1 MACSLLS
8 TVLQRNV
15 PMQNFMSRSHQSFN
29 LLSNRELSNRKVANK
44 SKSLNIRLLS
54 LTLCGL
60 AGSLAIATPTAQAN
74 RLETFVYDL
83 TDSKIEFSL
92 KNDIE
97 PKGTVIS
104 NPTRIVIDLPGIV
117 YQGPTVRRRV
127 GRGVQAVR
135 VGQVDANTTRMVV
148 ELSPEVTLNPQDLRL
163 RSRQPGRWTMQLP
176 QNIAAIDLNSVSNFT
191 LPVTGAISSGFGW
204 RVHPIT
210 GQRKLHKGV
219 DFAAPT
225 GTPIFAAADGVVTYS
240 GWTDDGYGNVVE
252 LRHGN
257 GELTLYAHTNRVFV
271 SKGQVINKG
280 QAIAEVGSTGRSTG
294 PHLHFEIQPDGRTAV
309 DPMDYL
315 QLRQVTLDLASNS
328 FKD

>member
-1 MACSLLS
+1 MLSLLS
-8 TVLQRNV
+8 PQKYLKDSPNYLRQPNIVRLFLAVLSV
-15 PMQNFMSRSHQSFN
+15 S
-29 LLSNRELSNRKVANK
+29 
-44 SKSLNIRLLS
+44 
-54 LTLCGL
+54 
-60 AGSLAIATPTAQAN
+60 GSMAIATPTAQAN

-83 TDSKIEFSL
+83 NDSKIQFSL

-97 PKGTVIS
+97 PKGVVIN
-104 NPTRIVIDLPGIV
+104 NPTRIVIDLPGLV

-148 ELSPEVTLNPQDLRL
+148 ELSPEVTLNPRDLRL
-163 RSRQPGRWTMQLP
+163 KSVKPGQWTMQLP
-176 QNIAAIDLNSVSNFT
+176 QSIAAIDLNSVTNFA
-191 LPVTGAISSGFGW
+191 LPITGAVISSGFGW

-210 GQRKLHKGV
+210 GERRLHKGV

-225 GTPIFAAADGVVTYS
+225 GTPIFASADGVVTES
-240 GWTDDGYGNVVE
+240 GWTDDGYGNIVE
-252 LRHGN
+252 LRHSDGT
-257 GELTLYAHTNRVFV
+257 LTLYAHTNRVYV
-271 SKGQVINKG
+271 SKGQVISQG

-315 QLRQVTLDLASNS
+315 QMRQVTLDLASSS

>member
-29 LLSNRELSNRKVANK
+29 LLANRKLANK

-60 AGSLAIATPTAQAN
+60 AGSFAIAIPIAQAN

-92 KNDIE
+92 QNDIE

-163 RSRQPGRWTMQLP
+163 KSRQPGRWTMQLP
-176 QNIAAIDLNSVSNFT
+176 QNIAAIDLNSVSNFS
-191 LPVTGAISSGFGW
+191 LPVTGSAISSGFGW

-271 SKGQVINKG
+271 SKGQVVNKG

>member
-1 MACSLLS
+1 MPKITSRLSLL
-8 TVLQRNV
+8 
-15 PMQNFMSRSHQSFN
+15 
-29 LLSNRELSNRKVANK
+29 
-44 SKSLNIRLLS
+44 I
-54 LTLCGL
+54 LCGL
-60 AGSLAIATPTAQAN
+60 TSSLAIATPIAHAN

-104 NPTRIVIDLPGIV
+104 NPTRIVIDLPGII

-148 ELSPEVTLNPQDLRL
+148 EFSADVRLNPQDLRL
-163 RSRQPGRWTMQLP
+163 KSTQPGRWTMKLP
-176 QNIAAIDLNSVSNFT
+176 PNIAAIDLNSISKFIS
-191 LPVTGAISSGFGW
+191 PVTGVISSGFGW
-204 RVHPIT
+204 RIHPVT
-210 GQRKLHKGV
+210 GERKLHKGV

-225 GTPIFAAADGVVTYS
+225 GTPIFAAADGIVTAA
-240 GWTDDGYGNVVE
+240 GWTDDGYGNIVE
-252 LRHGN
+252 LRHDDGSV
-257 GELTLYAHTNRVFV
+257 TLYAHANSVYV
-271 SKGQVINKG
+271 SRGQTVQKGT
-280 QAIAEVGSTGRSTG
+280 AIAEVGTTGRSTG
-294 PHLHFEIQPDGRTAV
+294 PHLHFEVQPDGKTAV

>member
-1 MACSLLS
+1 
-8 TVLQRNV
+8 
-15 PMQNFMSRSHQSFN
+15 MQNFMSRPHQ
-29 LLSNRELSNRKVANK
+29 
-44 SKSLNIRLLS
+44 SKSLNLRLLS

-60 AGSLAIATPTAQAN
+60 TSSLAIATPTAQAN

-148 ELSPEVTLNPQDLRL
+148 EFSSEVKLNPQDLRL
-163 RSRQPGRWTMQLP
+163 KSRQPGRWTMQLP
-176 QNIAAIDLNSVSNFT
+176 QSIAAIDLNSVSNFT
-191 LPVTGAISSGFGW
+191 LPVTGAAISSGFGW

-210 GQRKLHKGV
+210 GQRKLHKGI

-225 GTPIFAAADGVVTYS
+225 GTPIFAAAEGVVTYA

-252 LRHGN
+252 LRHQN
-257 GELTLYAHTNRVFV
+257 GELTLYAHTNKVYV
-271 SKGQVINKG
+271 AKGQTINKG

-294 PHLHFEIQPDGRTAV
+294 PHLHFEIQPDGRTSV

>member
-1 MACSLLS
+1 MFSFLS
-8 TVLQRNV
+8 QQRN
-15 PMQNFMSRSHQSFN
+15 PSDSP
-29 LLSNRELSNRKVANK
+29 RK
-44 SKSLNIRLLS
+44 LNIARLLLAA
-54 LTLCGL
+54 LTL
-60 AGSLAIATPTAQAN
+60 SSSMAIATPKAQAN

-83 TDSKIEFSL
+83 NDSKIQFSL

-97 PKGTVIS
+97 PKGIVIN
-104 NPTRIVIDLPGIV
+104 NPTRIVIDLPGLV

-148 ELSPEVTLNPQDLRL
+148 ELSPEVTLNPRDLRL
-163 RSRQPGRWTMQLP
+163 KSQKPGEWTMQLP
-176 QNIAAIDLNSVSNFT
+176 QNIAAIDLNSVTNFI
-191 LPVTGAISSGFGW
+191 LPIAGSVISSGFGW

-210 GQRKLHKGV
+210 GERRLHKGV

-225 GTPIFAAADGVVTYS
+225 GTPIFASADGVVTEA
-240 GWTDDGYGNVVE
+240 GWTDGGYGNIVE
-252 LRHGN
+252 LRHEDGSV
-257 GELTLYAHTNRVFV
+257 TLYAHTNRVYV
-271 SKGQVINKG
+271 SKGQVVSRG

-315 QLRQVTLDLASNS
+315 QMRQVTLDLASNS

>member
-1 MACSLLS
+1 
-8 TVLQRNV
+8 
-15 PMQNFMSRSHQSFN
+15 MQNFMSRS
-29 LLSNRELSNRKVANK
+29 
-44 SKSLNIRLLS
+44 LNTRLLS

-60 AGSLAIATPTAQAN
+60 TSSFAIATPTAQAN

-83 TDSKIEFSL
+83 TDSTIAFSL

-97 PKGTVIS
+97 PKGTVIN
-104 NPTRIVIDLPGIV
+104 NPTRIVIDLPGII

-127 GRGVQAVR
+127 GRGVQSVR

-163 RSRQPGRWTMQLP
+163 KSSQPGRWTMKLP
-176 QNIAAIDLNSVSNFT
+176 QSIAAIDLNSISNFV
-191 LPVTGAISSGFGW
+191 LPITGAAISSGFGW

-210 GQRKLHKGV
+210 GERKLHKGV

-225 GTPIFAAADGVVTYS
+225 GAPIFAAADGIVTYA

-252 LRHGN
+252 LSHDN
-257 GELTLYAHTNRVFV
+257 GAITLYAHTNKVYV

>member
-1 MACSLLS
+1 
-8 TVLQRNV
+8 
-15 PMQNFMSRSHQSFN
+15 MQNFISRSLYIFHRSP
-29 LLSNRELSNRKVANK
+29 S
-44 SKSLNIRLLS
+44 SLPNGKARAVNMHLML
-54 LTLCGL
+54 LTLGGL
-60 AGSLAIATPTAQAN
+60 ASSLVIAAPIAHAN

-97 PKGTVIS
+97 PKGSVIS

-148 ELSPEVTLNPQDLRL
+148 EFSPDVTINPQQLKL
-163 RSRQPGRWTMQLP
+163 KSRQPGKWSMQLP

-191 LPVTGAISSGFGW
+191 LPITGAVISSGFGW
-204 RVHPIT
+204 RVHPVT
-210 GQRKLHKGV
+210 GERRLHKGV

-225 GTPIFAAADGVVTYS
+225 GTPIFAAADGMVTDA
-240 GWTDDGYGNVVE
+240 GWTDGGYGNIVE
-252 LRHGN
+252 LRHSDGSV
-257 GELTLYAHTNRVFV
+257 TLYAHTNRVYV
-271 SKGQVINKG
+271 SKGQVVNKG
-280 QAIAEVGSTGRSTG
+280 QAIAEVGTTGRSTG
-294 PHLHFEIQPDGRTAV
+294 PHLHFEVQPDGKNAV

-315 QLRQVTLDLASNS
+315 QMRQVTLDLASNS

>member
-1 MACSLLS
+1 
-8 TVLQRNV
+8 
-15 PMQNFMSRSHQSFN
+15 MQNFISRSLH
-29 LLSNRELSNRKVANK
+29 LLDDLLHGHRLRNK
-44 SKSLNIRLLS
+44 SKSLNLRLLL

-60 AGSLAIATPTAQAN
+60 TSSLAIAAPIAHAN

-104 NPTRIVIDLPGIV
+104 NPTRIVIDLPGII

-148 ELSPEVTLNPQDLRL
+148 EFSPDVTLNPQDLRL
-163 RSRQPGRWTMQLP
+163 KSAQPGHWTMQLP
-176 QNIAAIDLNSVSNFT
+176 QNIAAIDLNSITSFA
-191 LPVTGAISSGFGW
+191 LPVTGPISSGFGW

-210 GQRKLHKGV
+210 GERKLHKGV
-219 DFAAPT
+219 DFAVAT
-225 GTPIFAAADGVVTYS
+225 GTPIFAAADGVVTYA

-252 LRHGN
+252 LRHEN
-257 GELTLYAHTNRVFV
+257 GAVTLYAHANKVYV
-271 SKGQVINKG
+271 SQGQIVNKG
-280 QAIAEVGSTGRSTG
+280 QAIAEVGTTGRSTG
-294 PHLHFEIQPDGRTAV
+294 PHLHFEVQPDGKTAV

>member
-1 MACSLLS
+1 
-8 TVLQRNV
+8 
-15 PMQNFMSRSHQSFN
+15 MQNFLSHF
-29 LLSNRELSNRKVANK
+29 LDLSNPLPSSRRSAKARPVNM
-44 SKSLNIRLLS
+44 RLFS
-54 LTLCGL
+54 LTLGGL
-60 AGSLAIATPTAQAN
+60 VSSLAIAAPIAHAN

-97 PKGTVIS
+97 PKGSVIS

-127 GRGVQAVR
+127 GRGVQSVR

-148 ELSPEVTLNPQDLRL
+148 ELSPDVTINPQQLKL
-163 RSRQPGRWTMQLP
+163 KSKQPGKWSMQLP
-176 QNIAAIDLNSVSNFT
+176 QNIAAIDLNSVSNFA
-191 LPVTGAISSGFGW
+191 LPITGAVISSGFGW

-210 GQRKLHKGV
+210 GERRLHKGV

-225 GTPIFAAADGVVTYS
+225 GTPIFAAADGVVTDA
-240 GWTDDGYGNVVE
+240 GWTDGGYGNIVE
-252 LRHGN
+252 LRHGD
-257 GELTLYAHTNRVFV
+257 GSVTLYAHTNRVYV
-271 SKGQVINKG
+271 SKGQVVNKG
-280 QAIAEVGSTGRSTG
+280 QAIAEVGTTGRSTG
-294 PHLHFEIQPDGRTAV
+294 PHLHFEVQPDGKTAV

-315 QLRQVTLDLASNS
+315 QMHQITLDLASNS

>member
-1 MACSLLS
+1 
-8 TVLQRNV
+8 
-15 PMQNFMSRSHQSFN
+15 MQNFMSRSHKFN
-29 LLSNRELSNRKVANK
+29 LLTNRKLANK
-44 SKSLNIRLLS
+44 SKSLRLLS
-54 LTLCGL
+54 LALCGL
-60 AGSLAIATPTAQAN
+60 TGSLAIATPTAHAN

-83 TDSKIEFSL
+83 TDSRIEFSV

-97 PKGTVIS
+97 PRGTVIS

-127 GRGVQAVR
+127 GKGVQAVR

-148 ELSPEVTLNPQDLRL
+148 EFSPEVKLNPQDLRL
-163 RSRQPGRWTMQLP
+163 KSRQPGRWTMQLP
-176 QNIAAIDLNSVSNFT
+176 QNISAIDLNSISNFT
-191 LPVTGAISSGFGW
+191 LPVTGAAISSGFGW

-210 GQRKLHKGV
+210 GERKLHKGV

-225 GTPIFAAADGVVTYS
+225 GTPIFAAAEGVVTYA

-252 LRHGN
+252 LRHEN
-257 GELTLYAHTNRVFV
+257 GELTLYAHTNRVYV
-271 SKGQVINKG
+271 SKGQIINKG

>member
-1 MACSLLS
+1 
-8 TVLQRNV
+8 
-15 PMQNFMSRSHQSFN
+15 MSRS
-29 LLSNRELSNRKVANK
+29 
-44 SKSLNIRLLS
+44 LNFFHRSPNSQINGKARSVNMRLLLLTLGS
-54 LTLCGL
+54 LTS
-60 AGSLAIATPTAQAN
+60 SLAIAAPIANAN

-92 KNDIE
+92 KDDIE

-148 ELSPEVTLNPQDLRL
+148 EFSPYVTINPQQLKL
-163 RSRQPGRWTMQLP
+163 KSRQPGKWSMQLP
-176 QNIAAIDLNSVSNFT
+176 QNIAAIDLNSVSSFV
-191 LPVTGAISSGFGW
+191 LPITGAVISSGFGW
-204 RVHPIT
+204 RVHPVT
-210 GQRKLHKGV
+210 GERRMHNGV

-225 GTPIFAAADGVVTYS
+225 GTPIFAAADGVVTEA
-240 GWTDDGYGNVVE
+240 GWTNGGYGNIVE
-252 LRHGN
+252 LRHSDGSV
-257 GELTLYAHTNRVFV
+257 TLYAHTSRVYV
-271 SKGQVINKG
+271 SKGQVVNRG
-280 QAIAEVGSTGRSTG
+280 QAIAEVGTTGRSTG
-294 PHLHFEIQPDGRTAV
+294 PHLHFEVQPDGKNAV

-315 QLRQVTLDLASNS
+315 QMSQVTLDLASNS

>member
-1 MACSLLS
+1 
-8 TVLQRNV
+8 
-15 PMQNFMSRSHQSFN
+15 MQYFMSRS
-29 LLSNRELSNRKVANK
+29 
-44 SKSLNIRLLS
+44 LNFFHRSPNSQINGKARSVNMRLLLLTLGS
-54 LTLCGL
+54 LTS
-60 AGSLAIATPTAQAN
+60 SLAIAAPIANAN

-92 KNDIE
+92 KDDIE

-148 ELSPEVTLNPQDLRL
+148 EFSPYVTINPQQLKL
-163 RSRQPGRWTMQLP
+163 KSRQPGKWSMQLP
-176 QNIAAIDLNSVSNFT
+176 QNIAAIDLNSVSSFV
-191 LPVTGAISSGFGW
+191 LPITGAVISSGFGW
-204 RVHPIT
+204 RVHPVT
-210 GQRKLHKGV
+210 GERRMHKGV

-225 GTPIFAAADGVVTYS
+225 GTPIFAAADGVVTDA
-240 GWTDDGYGNVVE
+240 GWTNGGYGNIVE
-252 LRHGN
+252 LRHSDGSV
-257 GELTLYAHTNRVFV
+257 TLYAHTSRVYV
-271 SKGQVINKG
+271 SKGQVVNRG
-280 QAIAEVGSTGRSTG
+280 QAIAEVGTTGRSTG
-294 PHLHFEIQPDGRTAV
+294 PHLHFEVQPDGKNAV

-315 QLRQVTLDLASNS
+315 QMRQVTLDLASNS

>member
-1 MACSLLS
+1 MACSLVS

-15 PMQNFMSRSHQSFN
+15 PMQNFMSRSHQFFN
-29 LLSNRELSNRKVANK
+29 LLSNRKSANK
-44 SKSLNIRLLS
+44 SQSLNIRLLS
-54 LTLCGL
+54 LTLCGF
-60 AGSLAIATPTAQAN
+60 AGSVTLATPIAQAN

-92 KNDIE
+92 KKDIE
-97 PKGTVIS
+97 PKGTVIN

-127 GRGVQAVR
+127 GRGVQSVR

-163 RSRQPGRWTMQLP
+163 KSRQPGHWTMQLP
-176 QNIAAIDLNSVSNFT
+176 QSIAAIDLNSVSDFS
-191 LPVTGAISSGFGW
+191 LPVTGAAISSGFGW

-210 GQRKLHKGV
+210 WERKLHKGV

-225 GTPIFAAADGVVTYS
+225 GTPIFAAASGVVTYA
-240 GWTDDGYGNVVE
+240 GWSNGGYGNVVE
-252 LRHGN
+252 LRHEN
-257 GELTLYAHTNRVFV
+257 GALTLYAHANRVFV
-271 SKGQVINKG
+271 SKGQVVSKG

>member
-1 MACSLLS
+1 
-8 TVLQRNV
+8 
-15 PMQNFMSRSHQSFN
+15 MQYFMSRS
-29 LLSNRELSNRKVANK
+29 
-44 SKSLNIRLLS
+44 LNFFHRSPNSQINGKARSVNMRLLLLTLGS
-54 LTLCGL
+54 LTS
-60 AGSLAIATPTAQAN
+60 SLAIAAPIANAN

-92 KNDIE
+92 KDDIE

-148 ELSPEVTLNPQDLRL
+148 EFSPYVTINPQQLKL
-163 RSRQPGRWTMQLP
+163 KSRQPGKWSMQLP
-176 QNIAAIDLNSVSNFT
+176 QNIAAIDLNSVSSFV
-191 LPVTGAISSGFGW
+191 LPITGAVISSGFGW
-204 RVHPIT
+204 RVHPVT
-210 GQRKLHKGV
+210 GEKRMHKGV

-225 GTPIFAAADGVVTYS
+225 GTPIFAAADGVVTDA
-240 GWTDDGYGNVVE
+240 GWTNGGYGNIVE
-252 LRHGN
+252 LRHSDGSV
-257 GELTLYAHTNRVFV
+257 TLYAHTSRVYV
-271 SKGQVINKG
+271 SKGQVVNRG
-280 QAIAEVGSTGRSTG
+280 QAIAEVGTTGRSTG
-294 PHLHFEIQPDGRTAV
+294 PHLHFEVQPDGKNAV

-315 QLRQVTLDLASNS
+315 QMSQVTLDLASNS

>member
-1 MACSLLS
+1 
-8 TVLQRNV
+8 
-15 PMQNFMSRSHQSFN
+15 MQYFMSRS
-29 LLSNRELSNRKVANK
+29 
-44 SKSLNIRLLS
+44 LNFFHRSPNSQINGKARSVNMRLLLLTLGS
-54 LTLCGL
+54 LTS
-60 AGSLAIATPTAQAN
+60 SLAIAAPIANAN

-92 KNDIE
+92 KDDIE

-148 ELSPEVTLNPQDLRL
+148 EFSPYVTINPQQLKL
-163 RSRQPGRWTMQLP
+163 KSRQPGKWSMQLP
-176 QNIAAIDLNSVSNFT
+176 QNIAAIDLNSVSSFV
-191 LPVTGAISSGFGW
+191 LPITGAVISSGFGW
-204 RVHPIT
+204 RVHPVT
-210 GQRKLHKGV
+210 GEKRMHKGV

-225 GTPIFAAADGVVTYS
+225 GTPIFAAADGVVTEA
-240 GWTDDGYGNVVE
+240 GWTNGGYGNIVE
-252 LRHGN
+252 LRHSDGSV
-257 GELTLYAHTNRVFV
+257 TLYAHTSRVYV
-271 SKGQVINKG
+271 SKGQVVNRG
-280 QAIAEVGSTGRSTG
+280 QAIAEVGTTGRSTG
-294 PHLHFEIQPDGRTAV
+294 PHLHFEVQPDGKNAV

-315 QLRQVTLDLASNS
+315 QMSQVTLDLASNS

>member
-1 MACSLLS
+1 
-8 TVLQRNV
+8 
-15 PMQNFMSRSHQSFN
+15 MSRSHQSFN

>member
-1 MACSLLS
+1 
-8 TVLQRNV
+8 
-15 PMQNFMSRSHQSFN
+15 MQNFMSRSPQFN
-29 LLSNRELSNRKVANK
+29 L
-44 SKSLNIRLLS
+44 RLLS

-60 AGSLAIATPTAQAN
+60 TSSLAIATPTAQAN

-83 TDSKIEFSL
+83 TDSRIEFSV

-97 PKGTVIS
+97 PKGSVIS

-127 GRGVQAVR
+127 GKGVQAVR

-148 ELSPEVTLNPQDLRL
+148 EFAPEVKLNPQDLRL
-163 RSRQPGRWTMQLP
+163 KSSQPGRWTMQLP

-191 LPVTGAISSGFGW
+191 LPITGAAISSGFGW
-204 RVHPIT
+204 RIHPIT
-210 GQRKLHKGV
+210 GERKLHKGV

-225 GTPIFAAADGVVTYS
+225 GTPIFAASEGMVTYA

-257 GELTLYAHTNRVFV
+257 GELTLYAHTNKVYV
-271 SKGQVINKG
+271 AKGQTINKG

>member
-1 MACSLLS
+1 
-8 TVLQRNV
+8 
-15 PMQNFMSRSHQSFN
+15 MQNFMSRSHQSSNQSFN
-29 LLSNRELSNRKVANK
+29 LLSDRRLSNRKSANK
-44 SKSLNIRLLS
+44 STSLNIRLLS
-54 LTLCGL
+54 LTLCGF
-60 AGSLAIATPTAQAN
+60 AGSFAIATPTAQAN

-163 RSRQPGRWTMQLP
+163 RSRQPGHWTMQLP
-176 QNIAAIDLNSVSNFT
+176 QNIAAIDLNSISNFS
-191 LPVTGAISSGFGW
+191 LPVTGAAISSGFGW

-210 GQRKLHKGV
+210 GERKLHKGV

-225 GTPIFAAADGVVTYS
+225 GTPIFAAASGVVTYA
-240 GWTDDGYGNVVE
+240 GWSDDGYGNVVE
-252 LRHGN
+252 LRHEN
-257 GELTLYAHTNRVFV
+257 GELTLYAHTNRVYV
-271 SKGQVINKG
+271 SKGQVVNKG

-294 PHLHFEIQPDGRTAV
+294 PHLHFEIQPDGRTAA

>member
-1 MACSLLS
+1 
-8 TVLQRNV
+8 
-15 PMQNFMSRSHQSFN
+15 MQNFLSRFLN
-29 LLSNRELSNRKVANK
+29 LSNQLPSSRRSIKARPVNL
-44 SKSLNIRLLS
+44 RLFS
-54 LTLCGL
+54 LTLGGL
-60 AGSLAIATPTAQAN
+60 VSSLAITAPIAHAN

-92 KNDIE
+92 KNDVE
-97 PKGTVIS
+97 PKGSVIS

-148 ELSPEVTLNPQDLRL
+148 EFSPDVTINPQQLKL
-163 RSRQPGRWTMQLP
+163 KSRQPGKWSMQLP

-191 LPVTGAISSGFGW
+191 LPITGAVISSGFGW
-204 RVHPIT
+204 RIHPVT
-210 GQRKLHKGV
+210 GERRLHKGV

-225 GTPIFAAADGVVTYS
+225 GTPIFAAADGVVTDA
-240 GWTDDGYGNVVE
+240 GWTDGGYGNIVE
-252 LRHGN
+252 LRHEDGSV
-257 GELTLYAHTNRVFV
+257 TLYAHTNRVYV

-280 QAIAEVGSTGRSTG
+280 QAIAEVGTTGRSTG
-294 PHLHFEIQPDGRTAV
+294 PHLHFEVQPDGKNAV

-315 QLRQVTLDLASNS
+315 QMRQVTLDLASNS

>member
-1 MACSLLS
+1 MLS
-8 TVLQRNV
+8 
-15 PMQNFMSRSHQSFN
+15 MQNFISRSLLISFFG
-29 LLSNRELSNRKVANK
+29 
-44 SKSLNIRLLS
+44 
-54 LTLCGL
+54 LTS
-60 AGSLAIATPTAQAN
+60 SLAIASPIAHAN
-74 RLETFVYDL
+74 RLESFVYDL

-148 ELSPEVTLNPQDLRL
+148 EFSPDVKLNPQDLRL
-163 RSRQPGRWTMQLP
+163 KSRQPGLWTMQLP
-176 QNIAAIDLNSVSNFT
+176 KNIAAIDLNSVTNFA
-191 LPVTGAISSGFGW
+191 LPLLSAPISSGFGW

-210 GQRKLHKGV
+210 GERKLHKGV
-219 DFAAPT
+219 DFAVPT
-225 GTPIFAAADGVVTYS
+225 GTPIFAAAEGTVSYA

-252 LRHGN
+252 LQHEN
-257 GELTLYAHTNRVFV
+257 GALTLYAHTNKVYV
-271 SKGQVINKG
+271 SKGQFVNKG

>member
-1 MACSLLS
+1 MQYPHSPTQRYSANTIPTRGAFSSYRSLQMRALGLS
-8 TVLQRNV
+8 
-15 PMQNFMSRSHQSFN
+15 
-29 LLSNRELSNRKVANK
+29 
-44 SKSLNIRLLS
+44 
-54 LTLCGL
+54 GL
-60 AGSLAIATPTAQAN
+60 GLIASLAIAPPTAQAN

-97 PKGTVIS
+97 PKGVVIN

-135 VGQVDANTTRMVV
+135 VGQVDSNTTRMVV
-148 ELSPEVTLNPQDLRL
+148 ELSPDVTLNPQDLRL
-163 RSRQPGRWTMQLP
+163 RSTQPGRWSMQLP
-176 QNIAAIDLNSVSNFT
+176 QNIAAIDLGSMSRFT
-191 LPVTGAISSGFGW
+191 LPVSGAISSSFGW

-210 GQRKLHKGV
+210 GERRLHKGI

-225 GTPIFAAADGVVTYS
+225 GTPIFAAADGEVTDA
-240 GWTDDGYGNVVE
+240 GWTDGGYGNIVE
-252 LRHGN
+252 IRHSDGSV
-257 GELTLYAHTNRVFV
+257 TLYAHTHRVYV
-271 SKGQVINKG
+271 AKGQWVKSG

-294 PHLHFEIQPDGRTAV
+294 PHLHFEIQPDGKTAV
-309 DPMDYL
+309 DPMDFL

-328 FKD
+328 FKE

>member
-1 MACSLLS
+1 MPKFMTLS
-8 TVLQRNV
+8 H
-15 PMQNFMSRSHQSFN
+15 PFN
-29 LLSNRELSNRKVANK
+29 LLTNHKLANK
-44 SKSLNIRLLS
+44 SKSLNLRLLS

-60 AGSLAIATPTAQAN
+60 TSSLAIATPTAQAN

-83 TDSKIEFSL
+83 TDSRIEFSV

-127 GRGVQAVR
+127 GKGVQAVR

-148 ELSPEVTLNPQDLRL
+148 EFSPEVTLNPQDLRL
-163 RSRQPGRWTMQLP
+163 KSRQPGRWTMQLP
-176 QNIAAIDLNSVSNFT
+176 QSIAAIDLNSVSNFT
-191 LPVTGAISSGFGW
+191 LPVTGAAISSGFGW

-210 GQRKLHKGV
+210 GQRKLHKGI

-225 GTPIFAAADGVVTYS
+225 GTPIFAAAEGVVTYA

-252 LRHGN
+252 LRHQN
-257 GELTLYAHTNRVFV
+257 GELTLYAHTNKVYV
-271 SKGQVINKG
+271 AKGQTINKG

>member
-1 MACSLLS
+1 
-8 TVLQRNV
+8 
-15 PMQNFMSRSHQSFN
+15 MQNFMSRSHQFN
-29 LLSNRELSNRKVANK
+29 LLTNRKLANK
-44 SKSLNIRLLS
+44 SKSLNLRLLS
-54 LTLCGL
+54 LSLCGL
-60 AGSLAIATPTAQAN
+60 TCSFAIATPTAHAN

-83 TDSKIEFSL
+83 TDSRIEFSV

-127 GRGVQAVR
+127 GKGVQAVR

-148 ELSPEVTLNPQDLRL
+148 E
-163 RSRQPGRWTMQLP
+163 
-176 QNIAAIDLNSVSNFT
+176 FC
-191 LPVTGAISSGFGW
+191 SGFGW

-210 GQRKLHKGV
+210 GERKLHKGV

-225 GTPIFAAADGVVTYS
+225 GTPIFAAAEGVVTYA

-252 LRHGN
+252 LRHDN
-257 GELTLYAHTNRVFV
+257 GELTLYAHTNRVYV
-271 SKGQVINKG
+271 SKGQIVSKG
-280 QAIAEVGSTGRSTG
+280 QAIAEVGTTGRSTG